1 MKNEFDDMVFKREK
15 VREKLTSDIESIAF
29 EIGNDALYDKKEW
42 EKMLIQ
48 AGMNPE
54 EAANIAIKIV
64 SQNER
69 YRDDVEYQMDTI
81 LYCIIMIIS
90 NVTIAEEILEK
101 LQKFLS
107 SRQKNFL
114 ELNLNIKMKHME

>member
-64 SQNER
+64 SQNEK

-114 ELNLNIKMKHME
+114 ELNLNIKMKYME

>member
-64 SQNER
+64 SQNEK

-81 LYCIIMIIS
+81 LYFIIMIIS

>member
-64 SQNER
+64 SQNEK

-107 SRQKNFL
+107 SRQKIFL

>member
-64 SQNER
+64 SQNEK

-114 ELNLNIKMKHME
+114 ELNLNITRCAR

>member
-15 VREKLTSDIESIAF
+15 VREKLTRDIESIAF

-64 SQNER
+64 SQNEK

-114 ELNLNIKMKHME
+114 ELNLNIKL

>member
-1 MKNEFDDMVFKREK
+1 
-15 VREKLTSDIESIAF
+15 
-29 EIGNDALYDKKEW
+29 
-42 EKMLIQ
+42 
-48 AGMNPE
+48 
-54 EAANIAIKIV
+54 
-64 SQNER
+64 
-69 YRDDVEYQMDTI
+69 MDTI

-114 ELNLNIKMKHME
+114 ELNLNIKL

>member
-48 AGMNPE
+48 AGMKPE

-64 SQNER
+64 SQNEK

-114 ELNLNIKMKHME
+114 ELNLNITRCAR

>member
-64 SQNER
+64 SQNEK

>member
-64 SQNER
+64 SQNEK

-114 ELNLNIKMKHME
+114 KLNLNIKMKHME

>member
-64 SQNER
+64 SQNEK

-114 ELNLNIKMKHME
+114 ELNLNIKL